1 MIVTATSYNSA
12 MSTEGQSSCI
22 SINGKRLEIAI
33 ASLCGNL
40 SGCHRLEHQVF
51 PASVEHLEPSA
62 SLEDLFSVGKK
73 GNEDYSMMPSPRRMR
88 LVFLA
93 AVVTVVL
100 VMFYSSRPSPD
111 ARTIQDFYH
120 KTMDGMKKDA
130 PPGQAIINA
139 KTGQKAGYIPAD
151 KDGDGD
157 VDEDDKKAAAV
168 RQMALKQAEQKA
180 KDNANNKGGLKPDV
194 PSEVVGK
201 GNSAVGQP
209 KKGKMQVV
217 NVPGKSTEK
226 TQVKAKETNKEHRA
240 ELELDAILNKSPVVI
255 FSKTY
260 CPHSKRAKGV
270 LLEKYII
277 TPDPFVVELDEH
289 PIGPALQDALYEK
302 TGRKTVPN
310 VLINGISIG
319 GGDDVVDLD
328 NNNKLAGKIKMLG
341 KKRLQVSQRFT
352 SGDKIL

>member
-12 MSTEGQSSCI
+12 MSTD
-22 SINGKRLEIAI
+22 
-33 ASLCGNL
+33 
-40 SGCHRLEHQVF
+40 
-51 PASVEHLEPSA
+51 A

>member
-1 MIVTATSYNSA
+1 
-12 MSTEGQSSCI
+12 
-22 SINGKRLEIAI
+22 
-33 ASLCGNL
+33 
-40 SGCHRLEHQVF
+40 
-51 PASVEHLEPSA
+51 
-62 SLEDLFSVGKK
+62 
-73 GNEDYSMMPSPRRMR
+73 MPSPRRMR

-93 AVVTVVL
+93 AIVTVVL
-100 VMFYSSRPSPD
+100 VVFYSSRPSPD

-120 KTMDGMKKDA
+120 KTMEGMKKDA

-180 KDNANNKGGLKPDV
+180 KENANSKGGLKPDV

-201 GNSAVGQP
+201 GSSAVGQP
-209 KKGKMQVV
+209 KKAKMQVV
-217 NVPGKSTEK
+217 NVPGKSTQK
-226 TQVKAKETNKEHRA
+226 TQVKAKETKKEHRA
-240 ELELDAILNKSPVVI
+240 ELELDAILSKSPGKFCFSHSRERVLSTGPSVDMSRNQVVI

-277 TPDPFVVELDEH
+277 TPDPLVVELDEH

-310 VLINGISIG
+310 VLVNGISIG
-319 GGDDVVDLD
+319 GGDDVVHLD

-341 KKRLQVSQRFT
+341 KKRLQVSERFT
-352 SGDKIL
+352 SGEKIL